1 MAAPQLSDPG
11 TSDEWFPTVEERSRS
26 NATARRQRF
35 QRLVTYTMAGLT
47 AFAVLGLGSFAWRR
61 HALKADLATLPAAPV
76 AQPVPAAAPVAVAM
90 LDQNTASPPAPPVSD
105 TPVAAPATPPAPT
118 VAPVAAK
125 AKPAAKKAAPR
136 SPFLKSIKPQPASI
150 KRR

>member
-35 QRLVTYTMAGLT
+35 QRLVTYTMVGLT
-47 AFAVLGLGSFAWRR
+47 AFAVLGLASFAWRR

-76 AQPVPAAAPVAVAM
+76 AQPAPAPVAVAV

-105 TPVAAPATPPAPT
+105 TPVAVPAPPPAPE
-118 VAPVAAK
+118 VAPVAVK
-125 AKPAAKKAAPR
+125 AKPVAKKAPR
-136 SPFLKSIKPQPASI
+136 SPFLKSIKSQPATI